1 MYANLSDSQGTARF
15 GPFESHAGFDGAS
28 LYAAATSGTSAVG
41 LHLLACLLARA
52 FSPSE
57 ATAIWVE
64 LVLERKR
71 DIEVHSDDSQLQS
84 LAARMACRQDISR
97 DELAKW
103 DASARAWLLSADE
116 VKKFETAQF
125 KLITK
130 DFGMFASSVGGTYAS
145 IIDVWTTAMRSLQ
158 DLING
163 MPQSISKGALL
174 LGISAWHIYPD
185 LNVVGPTVHVKFKD
199 PLVNPG
205 GTITLGLAFSE
216 NDTGA
221 KWSLS
226 LSHLR
231 YYGDPVKVSMSA
243 ETNISRI
250 TMGQLHLV
258 ALGSLIGTWETCV
271 TSVENAA
278 RLFVALKDCLS
289 SRYSLLDD
297 FLWLDLICTAATK
310 FLQCSPGTQK
320 DEALSLVAYG
330 RRRGKKFLYE
340 EVQARDSIFGLA
352 DPSKLMWTK
361 YDPYEDIDA
370 ENFVEDVRHLA
381 SRYGLRHDQCFI
393 RYRRNSSQ
401 LSNSSPET
409 DYECA
414 TAIPLAIKSRKRDQ
428 EGVEQTTLFHERWVG
443 TSVSNHLQVGEEC
456 HHFDPRDIRSF
467 DTFDISGKKAKLYA
481 GLANESMAH
490 FPNLLG
496 SRCSHIVWRNT
507 PYIFWNRWQTKRGT
521 LLNDRLEPNL
531 AEEEFR
537 SWLFSKESNGKFGSM

>member
-1 MYANLSDSQGTARF
+1 
-15 GPFESHAGFDGAS
+15 
-28 LYAAATSGTSAVG
+28 VG

-231 YYGDPVKVSMSA
+231 YYGDPVKVSMAA
-243 ETNISRI
+243 EANISRI

-258 ALGSLIGTWETCV
+258 ALGSLIGTWGTCG

-297 FLWLDLICTAATK
+297 LLWLDPICTAAAK

-330 RRRGKKFLYE
+330 RRRGKKFLHE

-361 YDPYEDIDA
+361 YDPDEDIDA
-370 ENFVEDVRHLA
+370 ENFAKDLRHLA
-381 SRYGLRHDQCFI
+381 SRYGLTHDQCFI
-393 RYRRNSSQ
+393 RYRRRKPDISSI
-401 LSNSSPET
+401 SSISSIPSISSILFSET
-409 DYECA
+409 DYEYA
-414 TAIPLAIKSRKRDQ
+414 TAIPLARKSRKRDQ
-428 EGVEQTTLFHERWVG
+428 EGVEQTTLFHKRWVG
-443 TSVSNHLQVGEEC
+443 TSVFYHLQVGEEC
-456 HHFDPRDIRSF
+456 LRFDPRDIRSF
-467 DTFDISGKKAKLYA
+467 DTIDTIDGFGIKKAKLYA
-481 GLANESMAH
+481 TPANKSPAR
-490 FPNLLG
+490 FPNSVG
-496 SRCSHIVWRNT
+496 SCSHIVWRNT
-507 PYIFWNRWQTKRGT
+507 PDIFWTRWQTKGGT
-521 LLNDRLEPNL
+521 LSSFYDRLEPNF
-531 AEEEFR
+531 AEDEFR
-537 SWLFSKESNGKFGSM
+537 SWLSSKESNGKFGSM